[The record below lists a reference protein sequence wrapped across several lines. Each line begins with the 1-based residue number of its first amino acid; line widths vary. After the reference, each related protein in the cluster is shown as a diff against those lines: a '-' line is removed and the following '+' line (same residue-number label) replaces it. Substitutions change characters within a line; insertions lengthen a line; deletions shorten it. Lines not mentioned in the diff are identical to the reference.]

1 VAVGLVYDPVYL
13 KHDTGEHPENGGRLT
28 AIMDCLEE
36 SGIQQQLT
44 AIAARPAT
52 VDEIARVHTRHH
64 INHIQEVASS
74 GGAWLDSDT
83 MVTPDSY
90 EVAVCAAG
98 GAIALAE
105 AVMDSRV
112 TSGFALVR
120 PPGHHATPRQAMG
133 FCLFNNIA
141 IATAHAL
148 ARYGLERALIID
160 FDVHHG
166 NGTQAIFEER
176 ADVLYI
182 STHEYPFYPGTGS
195 LEETGR
201 GAGAGNTVNIPLPA
215 ACGDKE
221 YAQVYDQII
230 VPAARRYRPQL
241 ILVSAG
247 YDPHWADEIGM
258 MRVSVAGFREMAV
271 TIKSLADELCA
282 SRLVFILE
290 GGYNRD
296 ALSAS
301 VRATIEVL
309 LGRPGTDNPLGPS
322 PRASA
327 ASRIDALIKAIK
339 ELHSL
344 N

>member
-1 VAVGLVYDPVYL
+1 VAVGLVYDPIYL
-13 KHDTGEHPENGGRLT
+13 KHDTGEHPENGSRLT
-28 AIMDCLEE
+28 AIMACLEG
-36 SGIQQQLT
+36 SGLRRQLT
-44 AIAARPAT
+44 AIAPRPAT

-64 INHIQEVASS
+64 ITHIQDVANK

-83 MVTPDSY
+83 IVAPDSY
-90 EVAVCAAG
+90 EVALCAAG
-98 GAIALAE
+98 GAIVLAE
-105 AVMDSRV
+105 AVMDGRV

-120 PPGHHATPRQAMG
+120 PPGHHATPRRAMG

-141 IATAHAL
+141 IAAAHAL

-182 STHEYPFYPGTGS
+182 STHEYPFYPGTGGM
-195 LEETGR
+195 EETGR
-201 GAGAGNTVNIPLPA
+201 GAGAGTTVNIPLPA
-215 ACGDKE
+215 GCGDKE
-221 YAQVYDQII
+221 YAQVFNQII
-230 VPAARRYRPQL
+230 VPAAKRYRPQL

-258 MRVSVAGFREMAV
+258 MLVSVTGFREMAV
-271 TIKSLADELCA
+271 TIKSIADEMCA
-282 SRLVFILE
+282 GRLVFILE

-301 VRATIEVL
+301 ARATIEVL
-309 LGRPGTDNPLGPS
+309 MEQPGKDDPLGPS

-327 ASRIDALIKAIK
+327 VPRIDALIKAIK
-339 ELHSL
+339 EVHSL
-344 N
+344 A